1 MAYETTAPALQYER
15 TYIVTYKDKYDVEDW
30 EQLLRIYKGWN
41 VNRVGKY
48 PITTNNASFDH
59 KVSYRN
65 NELEAKIYVV
75 YDPSID
81 STPYADMKRLFA
93 GEDLVAYRMGPPKD
107 FVGKKTE
114 AQILRSILEPKQVDR
129 INALY
134 TECLHEETP
143 LLKISSGKSGGIKL
157 VVHITEN
164 ICLVRHNNSLWSLE
178 EDNMKQLM
186 YSISENKMYLRD
198 EKTETL
204 TETQEVKIIRYEM
217 PKK

>member
-1 MAYETTAPALQYER
+1 MTYETIAPTLQYER

-30 EQLLRIYKGWN
+30 EQLLRVYKGWN
-41 VNRVGKY
+41 VNHMGKY
-48 PITTNNASFDH
+48 PTTSNNAVLDH

-65 NELEAKIYVV
+65 NELEANVYVI
-75 YDPSID
+75 YDPNTD
-81 STPYADMKRLFA
+81 STPYADIKRLFA

-114 AQILRSILEPKQVDR
+114 AQILRSILEPKRADR

-134 TECLHEETP
+134 TECLHGEAS
-143 LLKISSGKSGGIKL
+143 LLKISPGKSGGIKL

-164 ICLVRHNNSLWSLE
+164 ICLVTHNSSLWSLE

-186 YSISENKMYLRD
+186 YSIPENKMYLRD

-204 TETQEVKIIRYEM
+204 TETKEIEIIRYEM
-217 PKK
+217 PK